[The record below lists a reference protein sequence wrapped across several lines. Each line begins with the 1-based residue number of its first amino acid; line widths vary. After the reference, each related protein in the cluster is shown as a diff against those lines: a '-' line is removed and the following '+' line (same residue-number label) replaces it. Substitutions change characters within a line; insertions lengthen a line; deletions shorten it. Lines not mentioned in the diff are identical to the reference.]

1 MKKTQIILAILV
13 IITFA
18 GCDDSC
24 ICDQGPF
31 YADLKIKLTID
42 EENPEV
48 FLTIFYGNIESQD
61 TLIAEFV
68 NESTVFYELEAGRR
82 YAATASYQRG
92 NRTYIAV
99 DGKKMQISS
108 DDCDCDYGESATL
121 NLRLA
126 D

>member
-1 MKKTQIILAILV
+1 MKKTLAILTLGT
-13 IITFA
+13 IFFMH
-18 GCDDSC
+18 CDDTC
-24 ICDQGPF
+24 ICDPGPYF
-31 YADLKIKLTID
+31 ADLKVKLTID
-42 EENPEV
+42 DENPEV
-48 FLTIFYGNIESQD
+48 FLTVFAGNIEDKD

-68 NESTVFYELEAGRR
+68 NESTVYYEMEAGRR
-82 YAATASYQRG
+82 YSATTHYTRG

-99 DGKKMQISS
+99 DGRKMRISS